1 MEALTWY
8 DTLCLERI
16 SLGSSNPCF
25 GSPAFELFSASLQS
39 LSTKKLSRGTETVYK
54 QQKAHAVRR
63 VCVEK
68 LWQDCL
74 EAVSSGLF
82 RLSSFRRLFFFHLVE
97 KYNDIFYENIS
108 FKRRT
113 SQSNKS

>member
-54 QQKAHAVRR
+54 QQKAHAVCR

-82 RLSSFRRLFFFHLVE
+82 RLSSFRRIFF
-97 KYNDIFYENIS
+97 S
-108 FKRRT
+108 F
-113 SQSNKS
+113 S